1 MSEDPTPRLLAFA
14 DQLRQH
20 RVARTPKLT
29 GKALASMLGWGPM
42 KVSLIERGR
51 QIITEPELTQWARA
65 LDLPEDVHID
75 LLRELRA
82 IRLDQAE
89 WKHRLRRGGHESLQR
104 SFAEVERDAR
114 KIVCVETAVVPG
126 LGQTPAYA
134 RAVFE
139 KNAAFRGA
147 GGDPDAAV
155 AARMER
161 QQIIYDGSK
170 TIELLVFEAALRNG
184 FVPADVRVGEID
196 RLIALTHL
204 QTVRVGIVPADAEL
218 AAPPLHGFWLFD
230 DELLTVEVFH
240 TEVATS
246 DPDDVQLY
254 RRVVDALWTVAAEGE
269 AARTLL
275 QRVLGDLASAD

>member
-1 MSEDPTPRLLAFA
+1 MTEDPTPRLLAFA

-20 RVARTPKLT
+20 RVAHTPKLT
-29 GKALASMLGWGPM
+29 GKGLGELLGWKPM

-65 LDLPEDVHID
+65 LAMPENMFIE

-104 SFAEVERDAR
+104 SFAELEQNAR
-114 KIVCVETAVVPG
+114 KIVCVETAVAPG

-139 KNAAFRGA
+139 KNAEFRGA
-147 GGDPDAAV
+147 GGDADTAV

-170 TIELLVFEAALRNG
+170 TIELLIFEAALRSG
-184 FVPADVRVGEID
+184 FVPAGVRAGQID
-196 RLIALTHL
+196 RLIAVTHL
-204 QTVRVGIVPADAEL
+204 QTVRLGIVPLDAEL
-218 AAPPLHGFWLFD
+218 AVPPLHGFWLFD
-230 DELLTVEVFH
+230 DELLSVEVLH
-240 TEVATS
+240 TEITTS
-246 DPDDVQLY
+246 DPGDVKLY
-254 RRVVDALWTVAAEGE
+254 RDAVDALWQVAAEGE

-275 QRVLGDLASAD
+275 QRVLGDLDPAG